1 MLYGPAYKGI
11 PLASAVAIG
20 LAQSHGRD
28 APFCFNR
35 KEIKDH
41 GEGGITFGAPL
52 NGRVLI
58 IDDVISAGTSV
69 GESVAIITAAGAV
82 PAGVVIA
89 LDRQER
95 GQDERSAASEIFV
108 RFGVPVVSIIA
119 LDDIVDYLQADPTQ
133 STTLAAI
140 NAYRATYGVRD

>member
-1 MLYGPAYKGI
+1 M
-11 PLASAVAIG
+11 
-20 LAQSHGRD
+20 
-28 APFCFNR
+28 
-35 KEIKDH
+35 
-41 GEGGITFGAPL
+41 
-52 NGRVLI
+52 
-58 IDDVISAGTSV
+58 